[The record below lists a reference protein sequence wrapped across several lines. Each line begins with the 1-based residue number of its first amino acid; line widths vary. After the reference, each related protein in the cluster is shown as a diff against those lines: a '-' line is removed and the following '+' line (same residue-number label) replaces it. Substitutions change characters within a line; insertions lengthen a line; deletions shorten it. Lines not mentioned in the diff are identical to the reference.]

1 MRAGRGRLALVLH
14 THMPY
19 VEGLGTWP
27 FGEEWL
33 WEAIATSYLPLL
45 DHVLGRAPLTLSL
58 TPVLGDQLEQP
69 EAIERCLRFLED
81 VRPETHRR
89 DAAALRAA
97 RNRAGA
103 VEIERAAGD
112 YAYAARR
119 LRELGP
125 GGLLAALSAR
135 AAWTSAATHAVLP
148 LLATDAGLR
157 RQLVT
162 GISAHRRRAGSW
174 SGGLWLPEC
183 AHAEWLH
190 GPLEAAGVSSTCVEL
205 TRVFGLG
212 DRRHLTPLLTDEG
225 PVLWPIDRAMMALVW
240 SDGGYPSRGPY
251 RNYHGLTTHRHHVW
265 GNDGAVYD
273 AGAARLQAA
282 ADAADFVARVRERVA
297 GGGVCVCAFDTEL
310 LGHWWYEGVQ
320 WLSAVIDECAR
331 QGLALSTLDDA
342 RGEATP
348 VAPPAQLPITSWGEG
363 GDLRTWSAPRVAD
376 LAFAARTAELRLAAA
391 RRPVPVRAARELL
404 ALQSSDWAFLAY
416 RGTAGAYPRERFSG
430 HLAAFGQALAGD
442 PALGPE
448 LRGLAPDLAA

>member
-1 MRAGRGRLALVLH
+1 
-14 THMPY
+14 
-19 VEGLGTWP
+19 
-27 FGEEWL
+27 
-33 WEAIATSYLPLL
+33 
-45 DHVLGRAPLTLSL
+45 
-58 TPVLGDQLEQP
+58 
-69 EAIERCLRFLED
+69 
-81 VRPETHRR
+81 
-89 DAAALRAA
+89 
-97 RNRAGA
+97 NRAGA

-119 LRELGP
+119 RRELGP